1 MTSGGGRNNFDDYT
15 IMHSV
20 RVASLEPVKE
30 SFVSWLRGIVTLST
44 GFRRGKKKEKNCSP
58 RRDEIFFFLQVLWFV
73 FPYHAG
79 APARNNRTTIYY
91 TLGSVDGK
99 DARSSSSTSFSSI
112 ATETVGDLRFSR
124 KDHYFDYCF
133 DKTMLLPR
141 AARNSWRQVNR
152 CSVVSKVRSVLN
164 SVKKRLFVRCLF

>member
-1 MTSGGGRNNFDDYT
+1 MTSGGGRHNFDDYT

-44 GFRRGKKKEKNCSP
+44 GFRRGKKKKLFAQT
-58 RRDEIFFFLQVLWFV
+58 RFFFFLQVLRFV

-91 TLGSVDGK
+91 TLGSIDGK
-99 DARSSSSTSFSSI
+99 DARSSTSTSFSSI

-124 KDHYFDYCF
+124 NDYYFDYRF
-133 DKTMLLPR
+133 EDNAIIQSGKKFVKT
-141 AARNSWRQVNR
+141 S
-152 CSVVSKVRSVLN
+152 
-164 SVKKRLFVRCLF
+164 

>member
-1 MTSGGGRNNFDDYT
+1 MYPDYG
-15 IMHSV
+15 V
-20 RVASLEPVKE
+20 LSLFLPV
-30 SFVSWLRGIVTLST
+30 FVE
-44 GFRRGKKKEKNCSP
+44 GKKKKKIVRP
-58 RRDEIFFFLQVLWFV
+58 DATRFFFFLQVLWFV

-91 TLGSVDGK
+91 TLGSIDGN

-124 KDHYFDYCF
+124 KDYYFDYCF

-141 AARNSWRQVNR
+141 AARNS
-152 CSVVSKVRSVLN
+152 
-164 SVKKRLFVRCLF
+164 

>member
-1 MTSGGGRNNFDDYT
+1 MTSGGGRHNFDDYT

-44 GFRRGKKKEKNCSP
+44 GFRRGKKKKIVCP
-58 RRDEIFFFLQVLWFV
+58 DEVFFSFFR
-73 FPYHAG
+73 FSG
-79 APARNNRTTIYY
+79 
-91 TLGSVDGK
+91 
-99 DARSSSSTSFSSI
+99 SSSHIMRARQRVIIEQQFITPLDRSMGKTRDLPLPQVFLLSRQRQLEIYGFH
-112 ATETVGDLRFSR
+112 ATTTTLIIVS
-124 KDHYFDYCF
+124 
-133 DKTMLLPR
+133 KTMLLSR

-164 SVKKRLFVRCLF
+164 SVKKRLFVRSLF